1 MIRPINMKKKN
12 NNKNNKMSDDVGS
25 VPDPK
30 TEARSAKHG
39 ANGKVALYSLSVYSQ
54 KLITLAV
61 K

>member
-1 MIRPINMKKKN
+1 MKKKN